1 MNEKGKS
8 RFKKKRVYFTQVSNH
23 ALRDKKLSMKAK
35 GLYSLIQSY
44 ITIEGFTLYKATL
57 RKDSKEG
64 RHAFESAWREL
75 KSRGYLVQEQ
85 HNAGDGTFY
94 YLYELLD
101 KPYHRQE
108 TCTMV
113 NLPHGK
119 PGRYS
124 NTDSSNTDLNNIKSN
139 NDKGQNLR
147 PDYPLKEYAK
157 DIVREYVYTYKEIL
171 GKDHPRLRREQ
182 LERVIDVIVDFER
195 DAFWQ
200 PVDWSAMIERHFE
213 RCMDTDY
220 NINHFATP
228 GVLENIRYEIGFK
241 V

>member
-139 NDKGQNLR
+139 NDKGHLVADDTA
-147 PDYPLKEYAK
+147 PDHIKQVIAKYLKK
-157 DIVREYVYTYKEIL
+157 YKQLI
-171 GKDHPRLRREQ
+171 GKDHPALKRDQ
-182 LERVIDVIVDFER
+182 WDRVACELA
-195 DAFWQ
+195 AFDNEHMPYWE
-200 PVDWSAMIERHFE
+200 DMIAHHFQ
-213 RCMDTDY
+213 RNMTTDY
-220 NINHFATP
+220 NINHFATA
-228 GVLENIRYEIGFK
+228 GVLMNIHYETMR
-241 V
+241 

>member
-1 MNEKGKS
+1 MSKRIIMNVPYFQVPNEIFEMGLSSYQLSAYIYLCRCGNHGGTAFPSYNTIARKSGMSKRKAMGVVKELEGMGLLVKTVRPKGNKD
-8 RFKKKRVYFTQVSNH
+8 NH
-23 ALRDKKLSMKAK
+23 TNIYEVVTPGAQGAPGSAEGAPNKELQDKE
-35 GLYSLIQSY
+35 I
-44 ITIEGFTLYKATL
+44 
-57 RKDSKEG
+57 
-64 RHAFESAWREL
+64 
-75 KSRGYLVQEQ
+75 
-85 HNAGDGTFY
+85 
-94 YLYELLD
+94 
-101 KPYHRQE
+101 
-108 TCTMV
+108 
-113 NLPHGK
+113 
-119 PGRYS
+119 
-124 NTDSSNTDLNNIKSN
+124 N